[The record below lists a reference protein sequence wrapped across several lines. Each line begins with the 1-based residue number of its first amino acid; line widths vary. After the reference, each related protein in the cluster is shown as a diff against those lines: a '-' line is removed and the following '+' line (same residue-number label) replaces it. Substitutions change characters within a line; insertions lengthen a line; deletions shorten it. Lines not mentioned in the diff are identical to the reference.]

1 MTLSSRL
8 TVPLCFVYIKME
20 LLWIL
25 AGNHEEEKEEE
36 EEKPLFSGVGRG
48 RGTTL
53 RRRRVIDV
61 FMISRGRFVFFLLII
76 I

>member
-8 TVPLCFVYIKME
+8 IVPLCFVYIEMA

-36 EEKPLFSGVGRG
+36 EKPLFLGAGERE
-48 RGTTL
+48 RE
-53 RRRRVIDV
+53 RYDV
-61 FMISRGRFVFFLLII
+61 EA
-76 I
+76 